1 MSKPL
6 QPEQVSGLDAI
17 LNIVALMRQ
26 NMDHKTRSISM
37 VQIRGGLPDLIA

>member
-26 NMDHKTRSISM
+26 NRDHKTRSISM
-37 VQIRGGLPDLIA
+37 VQIRECPADLVA